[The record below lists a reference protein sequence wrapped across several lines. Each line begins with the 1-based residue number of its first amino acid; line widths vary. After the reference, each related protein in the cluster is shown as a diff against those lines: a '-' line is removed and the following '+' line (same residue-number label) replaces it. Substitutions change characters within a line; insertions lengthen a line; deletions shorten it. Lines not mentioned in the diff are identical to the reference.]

1 MIAFQIASTGH
12 EVERRYRLRKSADFE
27 RVRHTGKSY
36 AHPLVI
42 LISTPVEDATIRIGV
57 SAGRSI
63 GNAVQRNRAK
73 RRIREAIS
81 PLLADL
87 PPGHDLVILAR
98 KAMGN
103 TKTPQVQ
110 HALIALLKRA
120 NLLSRDYEHRPSEN
134 R

>member
-1 MIAFQIASTGH
+1 MK
-12 EVERRYRLRKSADFE
+12 RRYRLRKSADFE

-42 LISTPVEDATIRIGV
+42 LISTPVEQTAIRVGV
-57 SAGRSI
+57 SAGRSV

-73 RRIREAIS
+73 RRIREAIA

-110 HALIALLKRA
+110 HVLVTLLKRA
-120 NLLSRDYEHRPSEN
+120 NLLPREYEHRPSEN
-134 R
+134 

>member
-1 MIAFQIASTGH
+1 M
-12 EVERRYRLRKSADFE
+12 
-27 RVRHTGKSY
+27 
-36 AHPLVI
+36 
-42 LISTPVEDATIRIGV
+42 STPVEDATIRIGV
-57 SAGRSI
+57 SAGRSV

-73 RRIREAIS
+73 RRIREAIA

-134 R
+134 

>member
-1 MIAFQIASTGH
+1 M
-12 EVERRYRLRKSADFE
+12 
-27 RVRHTGKSY
+27 GKSY

-42 LISTPVEDATIRIGV
+42 LISTSTEQEAIRVGI
-57 SAGRSI
+57 SAGRSV

-73 RRIREAIS
+73 RIIREAIA
-81 PLLADL
+81 PLLVEL
-87 PPGHDLVILAR
+87 SPGHDLVILAR

-110 HALIALLKRA
+110 DALVTLLKRA
-120 NLLSRDYEHRPSEN
+120 NLLSREYEHRPSEN